1 MNSKTAELISPNM
14 TVAQI
19 AVEKPE
25 ALHVF
30 DKYRID
36 YCCGGDREFCEACTS
51 AGLDPEKVF
60 DEISQ
65 ASSGTPS
72 IATRVQSWTNSL
84 LIDYI
89 VQNHHSYVRSSIPEI
104 QTLLRKVVEVHGQ
117 ENVELN
123 SIQQAFN
130 ELADELVHHMH
141 KEEFILF
148 PAIKQLEEG
157 VELKNPLAVTIQAP
171 LSSIEHEHE
180 SAGRIIK
187 AIRTLSCNYTPPE
200 YACPTFKIT
209 YKMLEE
215 FDRDLMTHIHLE
227 NNVLFERVKERG
239 RPVHTIIL

>member
-1 MNSKTAELISPNM
+1 MNSRTAELISPNM

-36 YCCGGDREFCEACTS
+36 YCCGGDREFRYACTN

-65 ASSGTPS
+65 APSGTPS
-72 IATRVQSWTNSL
+72 IRTRVQSWTNSL
-84 LIDYI
+84 LVDYI

-104 QTLLRKVVEVHGQ
+104 QALLCKVVEVHGK
-117 ENVELN
+117 EKVELN
-123 SIQQAFN
+123 SILEAFN
-130 ELADELVHHMH
+130 KLADELVHHMH
-141 KEEFILF
+141 KEEFVLF

-157 VELKNPLAVTIQAP
+157 VELKNPVAVTIEAP
-171 LSSIEHEHE
+171 LNSIEDEHE
-180 SAGRIIK
+180 SAGRSIK
-187 AIRTLSCNYTPPE
+187 AIRTLSGNYTTPQ

-227 NNVLFERVKERG
+227 NNVLFERVKKRG
-239 RPVHTIIL
+239 RPIHATIL

>member
-1 MNSKTAELISPNM
+1 M

-36 YCCGGDREFCEACTS
+36 YCCGGDREFRYACTN

-65 ASSGTPS
+65 APSGTPS
-72 IATRVQSWTNSL
+72 ITTRIQSWTNSL
-84 LIDYI
+84 LVDYI
-89 VQNHHSYVRSSIPEI
+89 VQNHHAYVRSSIPEI
-104 QTLLRKVVEVHGQ
+104 QTLLCKVVEVHGN

-123 SIQQAFN
+123 SIQEAFN
-130 ELADELVHHMH
+130 ELADELIHHMH
-141 KEEFILF
+141 KEEFMLF
-148 PAIKQLEEG
+148 PAIKRLEEG

-171 LSSIEHEHE
+171 LNSIEHEHE

-187 AIRTLSCNYTPPE
+187 AIRTLSGNYTPPE

-227 NNVLFERVKERG
+227 NNVLFERVRQSG
-239 RPVHTIIL
+239 RPVQKTID